1 MQQTTL
7 TCTYNDIHIECLV
20 CYGSKRRKRISL
32 CVTSSGVPEL
42 RLPLHISLET
52 AKPFVQTKAAW
63 LFRHMERIAAQ
74 QKETKHLPLL
84 PATFQTGEQHL
95 FKGQAYPL
103 DIRVQTGATQGVFF
117 ENETLI
123 VRTNSQN
130 PARVHTLLKRFYQ
143 QEAKA
148 YFDAS
153 LQKLMESI
161 PWLTP
166 ETLPPIRIK
175 SLRKRWGSC
184 TSRGI
189 ITLNTQLSKVP
200 SSCADFVLLH
210 ELAHIQELNHS
221 QHFYTLLNSL
231 MPDWRTQ
238 KIQLE
243 KYDLSRLYAI

>member
-1 MQQTTL
+1 MQQTTF
-7 TCTYNDIHIECLV
+7 TCRYNNITIEGIV

-32 CVTSSGVPEL
+32 CVTSKGVPEL
-42 RLPLHISLET
+42 RLPLRISLET
-52 AKPFVQTKAAW
+52 AKPFIQSKAAW
-63 LFRHMERIAAQ
+63 LLRHMERIAAQ
-74 QKETKHLPLL
+74 QKDTNSLPLL
-84 PATFQTGEQHL
+84 PATFQTGEHHL

-103 DIRVQTGATQGVFF
+103 DIHVQTGAIQGVCF

-123 VRTNSQN
+123 VRSNAQN
-130 PARVHTLLKRFYQ
+130 PARIHTLLKRFYQ
-143 QEAKA
+143 QEAKT
-148 YFDAS
+148 YFNAS

-161 PWLTP
+161 PWLTT
-166 ETLPPIRIK
+166 ETLPTIRLK

-189 ITLNTQLSKVP
+189 ITLNTHLIKVP

-221 QHFYTLLNSL
+221 QDFYTLLNSL

-238 KIQLE
+238 KAKLE
-243 KYDLSRLYAI
+243 KYDLSSLYAI